1 MLLQLWIP
9 AIILISE
16 CLAFYPYH
24 QPSPSDL
31 SSLPSSPSRRQ
42 ARSVDNNGITIPLQ
56 KLPSKPKRDNAF
68 SVVTAPIPT
77 QTGSLAID
85 QDGDDISYFAAFTVG
100 TSQKTFYLLL
110 DSAASNTW
118 IMSSTCTTQACAV
131 HNTLGP
137 SDSTSLQINS
147 AQEFSVTYGSGSV
160 SGDVATDTLHTSAFS
175 VPFTF
180 GLANNVSSEFASYAM
195 DGIIG
200 FGRENLITETQNNV
214 NSPTLMDVLVSQKV
228 IPAKLFGV
236 HLWRASS
243 GSPNNGELNL
253 GAPDTSKYSGALNY
267 LPAQD
272 NVDGFWEVAV
282 DDAGVDGK
290 SAGLPGNTAI
300 LDTGTSFILMPA
312 AHATAL
318 HALIPGSANPGGG
331 ETFTVPCGAR
341 SVIDLTLG
349 GVAYAVLPADYV
361 GAPVSAAAGAP
372 CFSNIVGRQTFNA
385 TQWLLGDV
393 FLKNVY
399 AVFDFDGAR
408 VGFGTQAGDGDG
420 PASGSSGSAV
430 PTGSG
435 MPAASGA
442 SAADSE
448 PTATSTSK
456 AGSTSASAADGKVS
470 TGAGASSTASSA
482 AASRTGAAMVT
493 AVFDVCILALA
504 LPVVLMFQ

>member
-16 CLAFYPYH
+16 CSAFYPYH

-31 SSLPSSPSRRQ
+31 SSLQSSPSRRH
-42 ARSVDNNGITIPLQ
+42 ARSVDNNGISIPLQ
-56 KLPSKPKRDNAF
+56 RLPSKAKRNNAF
-68 SVVTAPIPT
+68 SVVTAHIPT
-77 QTGSLAID
+77 QTDSLAID

-100 TSQKTFYLLL
+100 TSSKTFYLLL

-175 VPFTF
+175 IPFTF

-200 FGRENLITETQNNV
+200 FGRENLITQTQNNV

-236 HLWRASS
+236 HLWRSSS

-253 GAPDTSKYSGALNY
+253 GAPDPSKYTGALNF
-267 LPAQD
+267 LPAQA
-272 NVDGFWEVAV
+272 NIDGFWEVAV

-290 SAGLPGNTAI
+290 SAGLTGNTAI

-312 AHATAL
+312 AAAAAL

-341 SVIDLTLG
+341 SVVTITLG
-349 GVAYAVLPADYV
+349 GVAYAVPPADYV
-361 GAPVSAAAGAP
+361 GAPVSAAAGAA
-372 CFSNIVGRQTFNA
+372 CFSNVVGRQTFNA
-385 TQWLLGDV
+385 SQWLLGDV

-408 VGFGTQAGDGDG
+408 VGFGAQAGDGDG
-420 PASGSSGSAV
+420 PASGSSGAASASATV
-430 PTGSG
+430 
-435 MPAASGA
+435 SGA

-448 PTATSTSK
+448 PSATATGK
-456 AGSTSASAADGKVS
+456 AGSMSASAADGKVS
-470 TGAGASSTASSA
+470 TGAGAASTASSA
-482 AASRTGAAMVT
+482 AASRTGAATVT
-493 AVFDVCILALA
+493 AVLDVCILALA
-504 LPVVLMFQ
+504 LPAVLMF